1 MLWEQFGPCVRVA
14 GSGSTP
20 KPAPD
25 LLASNGGRCVAIE
38 CKAIKGE
45 KRYFDYSELM
55 QLKLFADNFG
65 AEPWVGVRF
74 DKLGWWFVKV
84 DKIRKSKGESFLV
97 SLSRVKKE
105 GLKFEEFI
113 GKYRQKRLVSI
124 Q

>member
-1 MLWEQFGPCVRVA
+1 MLWEDFGPCVRVA
-14 GSGSTP
+14 GSGSPP

-25 LLASNGGRCVAIE
+25 LLASDGDRTVAVE

-74 DKLGWWFVKV
+74 DNLGWWFVKV
-84 DKIRKSKGESFLV
+84 DKIRKSKGQSFLV

-113 GKYRQKRLVSI
+113 GKYRQKRLVK
-124 Q
+124 